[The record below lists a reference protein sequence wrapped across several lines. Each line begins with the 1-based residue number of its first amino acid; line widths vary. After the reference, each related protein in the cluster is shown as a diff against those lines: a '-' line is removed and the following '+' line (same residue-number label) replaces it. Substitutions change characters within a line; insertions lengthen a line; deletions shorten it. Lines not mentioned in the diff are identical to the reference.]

1 VPDLDTQLSADPVPI
16 ARIALDT
23 PLDRLFDYLAVDAC
37 KGDIDESDIGRRVEV
52 PFGACTLIGVL
63 LELADSS
70 PLPPAS
76 LKALLAIDRATPP
89 LPPDLLALARFV
101 AGYYHHPL
109 GAVLAT
115 MLPPALRRA
124 AQNQKAPVASAYR
137 LTAAGRLQAE
147 QIPARFSARKA
158 LAEKLLAGELSR
170 TKLSLSEKTV
180 LRDWLKQDWIEPAVP
195 SIDTA
200 KAEPQ
205 PELTEEQV
213 RAIAQFRETPNV
225 FNTFLLHG
233 VTGSGKTEVYLQL
246 VAEVLARGQ
255 QVLVLVPEI
264 HLTPQLVGR
273 FARRFPARK
282 LVALHSNLAAGERR
296 RAWLDAL
303 EGRADIVLGTRLA
316 IFTPLPRLGLII
328 VDEEHDSAYKQM
340 EGMRYSARDVAV
352 WRARERNIPV
362 LLGSATPALETWR
375 NAKGG
380 RYHLLSLSKRA
391 HAQAVL
397 PKVRLIDSR
406 TDRPKQGLTGT
417 LVAALTERLQRGE
430 QSLIFINRRGYAPT
444 LLCNGCGHVFP
455 CSRCSAHLVLHRNK
469 SGYRLVCHHC
479 GLIARPPEA
488 CPECGNLDL
497 RPAGQ
502 GTQRVEETLAEQFPT
517 ARILR
522 IDRDT
527 AARKGAFAAMRDQVE
542 AREVDILVG
551 TQIVAKGHDF
561 PHLTLVGVIGADQAL
576 ISPDF
581 RASERLFAQLMQVAG
596 RAGRAQH
603 PGEVLIQTAYPRHPL
618 YQSVLRHD
626 YPGFADAA
634 LRERRGADFPPYV
647 SQALLRAEARDEEG
661 AMGFLL
667 AAREA
672 ALSMNTGILLF
683 DPVAALMAR
692 VANRHRLQL
701 LVQASARQRLQQ
713 FLKAWL
719 PMLEKLPAKG
729 VKWSLDVDP
738 LDY

>member
-1 VPDLDTQLSADPVPI
+1 MPI
-16 ARIALDT
+16 VRIALDT
-23 PLDRLFDYLAVDAC
+23 PLDRLFDYRASDAC
-37 KGDIDESDIGRRVEV
+37 EADIGRRVEV
-52 PFGACTLIGVL
+52 PFGPRTLIGVL

-70 PLPPAS
+70 SLPAAS
-76 LKALLAIDRATPP
+76 LKPLHAIDRVTPP

-101 AGYYHHPL
+101 SGYYHHPL
-109 GAVLAT
+109 GAVLAM
-115 MLPPALRRA
+115 MLPPALRRM
-124 AQNQKAPVASAYR
+124 AQDQKASVASAYR
-137 LTAAGRLQAE
+137 LTAAGRLQVA
-147 QIPARFSARKA
+147 QIPTRFSARKA
-158 LAEKLLAGELSR
+158 LAGKLLAGELSR
-170 TKLSLSEKTV
+170 SELSSSEKSV
-180 LRDWLKQDWIEPAVP
+180 LRDWLKQAWIEPTLA
-195 SIDTA
+195 SMEAA
-200 KAEPQ
+200 KMDSQPVDPQ

-213 RAIAQFRETPNV
+213 RVITQFRAQCRPTPNV

-246 VAEVLARGQ
+246 VADVLARGQ

-264 HLTPQLVGR
+264 HLTPQLVER
-273 FARRFPARK
+273 FARRFPTRK
-282 LVALHSNLAAGERR
+282 LVGLHSNLAAGERR
-296 RAWLDAL
+296 TAWLDAL

-352 WRARERNIPV
+352 WRARERNISV

-406 TDRPKQGLTGT
+406 TDRPKQGLTGA
-417 LVAALTERLQRGE
+417 LIAALTERLQRGE
-430 QSLIFINRRGYAPT
+430 QSLVFINRRGYAPT

-502 GTQRVEETLAEQFPT
+502 GTQRVEETLAEQFPE

-634 LRERRGADFPPYV
+634 LRERRGADFPPYA
-647 SQALLRAEARDEEG
+647 SQALLRAEARDEAE
-661 AMGFLL
+661 ALGFLL

-672 ALSMNTGILLF
+672 ALTMNTGIQLF

-701 LVQASARQRLQQ
+701 LVQSSARKRLQQ
-713 FLKAWL
+713 FLKTWL
-719 PMLEKLPAKG
+719 PLLEKLPAKG

>member
-1 VPDLDTQLSADPVPI
+1 VPDTDISASPAPVPI
-16 ARIALDT
+16 ARVALDT
-23 PLDRLFDYLAVDAC
+23 PLDRLFDYQAADAC
-37 KGDIDESDIGRRVEV
+37 ASDIGRRVEV
-52 PFGACTLIGVL
+52 PFGTRRLIGVL
-63 LELADSS
+63 LELSDHSS
-70 PLPPAS
+70 FPLAG
-76 LKALLAIDRATPP
+76 LKNLHAIDRSTPP
-89 LPPDLLALARFV
+89 LPADLLALARFV
-101 AGYYHHPL
+101 AGYYHHAL
-109 GAVLAT
+109 GAVLAM

-124 AQNQKAPVASAYR
+124 AATRKAPEALAYR

-147 QIPARFSARKA
+147 LIPARFSARKA
-158 LAEKLLAGELSR
+158 LAEKLLAGELARSA
-170 TKLSLSEKTV
+170 LSPRDKPLI
-180 LRDWLKQDWIEPAVP
+180 RDWLKQAWIEPAQLAGAGVEA
-195 SIDTA
+195 DTA
-200 KAEPQ
+200 PA
-205 PELTEEQV
+205 LTEEQAL
-213 RAIAQFRETPNV
+213 AIASFRASAKA
-225 FNTFLLHG
+225 FNALLLHG

-246 VAEVLARGQ
+246 VADVLARGR

-264 HLTPQLVGR
+264 HLTPQLTER
-273 FARRFPARK
+273 FARRFPARR
-282 LVALHSNLAAGERR
+282 LLSLHSNLAAGERR
-296 RAWLDAL
+296 NAWLDAL
-303 EGRADIVLGTRLA
+303 EGHADIVLGTRLA
-316 IFTPLPRLGLII
+316 VFTPLPRLGLII

-352 WRARERNIPV
+352 WRARERDVPV

-375 NAKGG
+375 NVKEG
-380 RYHLLSLSKRA
+380 RYRLLSLSKRA

-397 PKVRLIDSR
+397 PSVRLIDSR
-406 TDRPKQGLTGT
+406 TDRPKQGLTG
-417 LVAALTERLQRGE
+417 ALLTALGERLQRGE
-430 QSLIFINRRGYAPT
+430 QSLVFINRRGYAPT

-455 CSRCSAHLVLHRNK
+455 CSRCSAHLVLHRNRG
-469 SGYRLVCHHC
+469 GYRLVCHHC
-479 GLIARPPEA
+479 GLIERPPEA

-502 GTQRVEETLAEQFPT
+502 GTQRVEETLAEQFPA

-618 YQSVLRHD
+618 YQAVLRHD
-626 YPGFADAA
+626 YPGFAAAA
-634 LRERRGADFPPYV
+634 LRERRGADFPPYT
-647 SQALLRAEARDEEG
+647 SQALLRAEARDEET
-661 AMGFLL
+661 ALSFLL

-672 ALSMNTGILLF
+672 GLALNAGIMLF

-692 VANRHRLQL
+692 VANRHRVQL

-713 FLKAWL
+713 FLKQWL
-719 PMLEKLPAKG
+719 PLLETLPAKG
-729 VKWSLDVDP
+729 VKWTLDVDP
-738 LDY
+738 MDY